1 MGETES
7 HVVNFLG
14 DLYEF
19 FSTAESWTG
28 SDGILVRTFDHL
40 RISVFA
46 VVVAIVVALPI
57 AVWLGHHRRAE
68 YFAISVANIGRAIPS
83 FGIVALAF
91 PIALRLGLGI
101 SSWPTFVALVALAIP
116 PIFTNGYTAV
126 REVPQATVEAAVGM
140 GMTHLQVLTH
150 TEIPLAMPV
159 IWTAIRVSAVQ
170 VVATATLGAVVG
182 WGGLGRFVIDGF
194 AQGNDVWVFAGAL
207 LVAAL
212 SIMTDQLFSYAERW
226 AVPHGTSAR
235 DLAEVELGAHG

>member
-1 MGETES
+1 M
-7 HVVNFLG
+7 NFLG
-14 DLYEF
+14 DLVTF
-19 FSTAESWTG
+19 FASAESWTG
-28 SDGILVRTFDHL
+28 TDGILVRTFDHV

-46 VVVAIVVALPI
+46 VAVAVALALPI
-57 AVWLGHHRRAE
+57 AVWMGHHRRGE
-68 YFAISVANIGRAIPS
+68 FLAISLANIGRAVPS

-126 REVPQATVEAAVGM
+126 REVSPAAVEASIGM
-140 GMTHLQVLTH
+140 GMTHREVLTH

-182 WGGLGRFVIDGF
+182 WGGLGRYVIDGF

-207 LVAAL
+207 LVAFL
-212 SIMTDQLFSYAERW
+212 SILTDQLFAVTERW
-226 AVPHGTSAR
+226 VLPGGMTAR
-235 DLAEVELGAHG
+235 ERTQVELGAHG